1 MTSSPAI
8 SVAIIGGGISGL
20 TCGARLAQLGVAE
33 ATVFDTGARGPG
45 GRCSSRVIQID
56 GTPHVFDHAVQY
68 FTVGDSRFANIVSSL
83 HKDRAVTQ
91 WSGVIQR
98 LNVKNRSR
106 VNDEKQKFIGDPS
119 VGLASVARALARK
132 CSNVQNPVWI
142 SHVRWHIDLKKWEVD
157 RRGMFDYLVIAHNG
171 KCADRLMSKAGVPA
185 IHDLLRVRFTP
196 KLDSRS
202 QTMQLCSLW
211 VLMIKFKTRM
221 GLPFEGLHV
230 ENDDQISWIGNN
242 TAKYKQSHSG
252 ECWSILSTSDFASK
266 HKVPQE
272 HIPKDKEKFVTQL
285 LTEAFF
291 RIIGRRADVVFTR
304 LQLWGAANP
313 LNVLESGGAGFSFD
327 SDHQVGIAGDWLISP
342 CLEGAALSGLR
353 LAEAIVNHSIG
364 KSSASVGLNKHFQ
377 SAASVDSI
385 GSFPR
390 NPALVFKPS

>member
-1 MTSSPAI
+1 
-8 SVAIIGGGISGL
+8 
-20 TCGARLAQLGVAE
+20 
-33 ATVFDTGARGPG
+33 
-45 GRCSSRVIQID
+45 
-56 GTPHVFDHAVQY
+56 
-68 FTVGDSRFANIVSSL
+68 
-83 HKDRAVTQ
+83 
-91 WSGVIQR
+91 
-98 LNVKNRSR
+98 
-106 VNDEKQKFIGDPS
+106 
-119 VGLASVARALARK
+119 
-132 CSNVQNPVWI
+132 
-142 SHVRWHIDLKKWEVD
+142 
-157 RRGMFDYLVIAHNG
+157 
-171 KCADRLMSKAGVPA
+171 
-185 IHDLLRVRFTP
+185 
-196 KLDSRS
+196 
-202 QTMQLCSLW
+202 
-211 VLMIKFKTRM
+211 M

-272 HIPKDKEKFVTQL
+272 HIPKDEEKLVTQL

-304 LQLWGAANP
+304 VQLWGAANP